1 MPRKLFLFEGK
12 FVLGL
17 GSFYTYIRY
26 GKTTALFSEV
36 VRFFNVAIWGTMLKL
51 GKGNFIN
58 RNLYGSRLNVSCY
71 AIIPVRQTKHRCNN
85 DKIICLLRLGIK
97 QD

>member
-36 VRFFNVAIWGTMLKL
+36 VRFFNIAIWGTMLKL
-51 GKGNFIN
+51 GKSNFI
-58 RNLYGSRLNVSCY
+58 
-71 AIIPVRQTKHRCNN
+71 
-85 DKIICLLRLGIK
+85 
-97 QD
+97 